1 MSTASGNASRWR
13 AAGRSPA
20 VLREAGILTGARS
33 GRSVLYRRAP
43 AGDALVAA
51 ADADGQ
57 AAGDCLELVAGPHR
71 GPWLMP
77 RTFLAGDAIFFDF
90 RTVHGA
96 PGFPCPGRWRPLSL
110 RYLSARA
117 RHAPRTWRT
126 SPPFDGL
133 DAVLP
138 AGSVMAHPPFPL
150 VRPAPGRP

>member
-1 MSTASGNASRWR
+1 MSTAGGNASPWR

-20 VLREAGILTGARS
+20 VMREAGILTRARS

-57 AAGDCLELVAGPHR
+57 AAGDCLELVAGPPR
-71 GPWLMP
+71 GPW
-77 RTFLAGDAIFFDF
+77 
-90 RTVHGA
+90 
-96 PGFPCPGRWRPLSL
+96 RP
-110 RYLSARA
+110 
-117 RHAPRTWRT
+117 
-126 SPPFDGL
+126 SPPCDGL